1 MKLKKFVLSL
11 LLATL
16 PLNSSVS
23 AEMLNV
29 NLEDCKKLALTNN
42 RSIEQSSASRE
53 NAQWVLKRYRRAT
66 GPTLSWTAAANKIG
80 GKDYVTRRNTNHVDF
95 NYSFDNT
102 LRLSYPLYT
111 GGKNENNIKSAGY
124 SLNSADLT
132 LENTRQQ
139 VIYNTTAAYYDILR
153 NKSLVAV
160 KENNVKLLQA
170 HLDQVNS
177 KFEIGVV
184 AGSDILASQVQLAN
198 AQQALTTSRNDYAN
212 AVATLNNLIGVP
224 MSTDLIINDDLHY
237 ARYSVN
243 LEDCIA
249 YAQEHR
255 PDGIAAGYAVQQA
268 EKNISVVK
276 SNKLPQV
283 NAVVSRTFNG
293 ERIFKNNHNDN
304 WAAGLSLSWSVFDN
318 NVVNAQVHEN
328 EATLSRLQSIYRQTQ
343 EQIELDVRK
352 AYNNLTSS
360 EKNISTTQAAVAQA
374 EEEYRIAQVKYI
386 EGVGTNLEV
395 MDAQEKLSEAQTN
408 YYTALYNY
416 NTAKA
421 QLDKAMGVPVAV
433 DALRYNI
440 AVGEGKSAEEAL
452 EVSLVED
459 NKTENQ

>member
-53 NAQWVLKRYRRAT
+53 NAQWLLKRYRRAT
-66 GPTLSWTAAANKIG
+66 GPSLSWTSAANKIG
-80 GKDYVTRRNTNHVDF
+80 GKDYVTRRAAAGTPDYD
-95 NYSFDNT
+95 YSFDNT
-102 LRLSYPLYT
+102 LRLTYPLYT
-111 GGKNENNIKSAGY
+111 GGRNENNIKSANF

-139 VIYNTTAAYYDILR
+139 VIYNTTAAYYDVLR
-153 NKSLVAV
+153 NKNLVAV
-160 KENNVKLLQA
+160 KENNVKLLQE

-184 AGSDILASQVQLAN
+184 AGADILASKVQIAN
-198 AQQALTTSRNDYAN
+198 AQQSLTTSRNDYDN
-212 AVATLNNLIGVP
+212 AVATLSNLIGV
-224 MSTDLIINDDLHY
+224 SLTTDLIIEENMPHVMY
-237 ARYSVN
+237 NVN
-243 LEDCIA
+243 LDECIA
-249 YAQEHR
+249 YALEHR

-276 SNKLPQV
+276 ANRLPQV

-293 ERIFKNNHNDN
+293 EKIFDNNHNDN

-318 NVVNAQVHEN
+318 NVTGAQVHEN
-328 EATLSRLQSIYRQTQ
+328 EATLRRLQSVYNQTQ
-343 EQIELDVRK
+343 EQIQLDVRK
-352 AYNNLTSS
+352 AYNNLTAA
-360 EKNISTTQAAVAQA
+360 EKNITTMQTAITQA
-374 EEEYRIAQVKYI
+374 EEEFRIAQVKYI
-386 EGVGTNLEV
+386 EGVGTNMEV
-395 MDAQEKLSEAQTN
+395 MDAQEKLLEAQTN

-416 NTAKA
+416 NTSKA
-421 QLDKAMGVPVAV
+421 QLDKAMGVPVTV
-433 DALRYNI
+433 DAVLYDT
-440 AVGEGKSAEEAL
+440 AVNDGKSADEAL
-452 EVSLVED
+452 EISSI
-459 NKTENQ
+459 NNNQ